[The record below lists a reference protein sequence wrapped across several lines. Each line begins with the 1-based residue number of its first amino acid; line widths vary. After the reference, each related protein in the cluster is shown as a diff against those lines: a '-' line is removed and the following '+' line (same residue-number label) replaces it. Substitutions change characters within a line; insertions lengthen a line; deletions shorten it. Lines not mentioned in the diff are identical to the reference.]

1 MASSA
6 GNPAAQHHFGQQVG
20 SALVSEKQMVQEKT
34 TAMKKTG
41 LQNVR
46 MRVYNYLS
54 QENFWVSEL
63 AGQEEVNTNEFVRR
77 IITMGQFLDSKAIE
91 HLPNNPYLGR
101 RIASQFAQFISESSG
116 DFSAHKKNSTFLQ
129 NISPNLK
136 AHSLLY
142 ILHQSFKHENRF
154 AQLFDLG
161 QALPRPTVANRF
173 GGGDLMDEDAII
185 GEVERIHQHQIQL
198 IDTM

>member
-101 RIASQFAQFISESSG
+101 RIAS
-116 DFSAHKKNSTFLQ
+116 
-129 NISPNLK
+129 
-136 AHSLLY
+136 
-142 ILHQSFKHENRF
+142 
-154 AQLFDLG
+154 
-161 QALPRPTVANRF
+161 
-173 GGGDLMDEDAII
+173 
-185 GEVERIHQHQIQL
+185 
-198 IDTM
+198 